1 MVEEFFKE
9 IVEVGIRVQGP
20 EGIGKSFS
28 LVNLVLYL
36 KSTGKIH
43 LVTCRSGLWQM
54 DEPVLVYE
62 MICHSIGMDL
72 SDLGMEWNGIWKPTM
87 TPSHTT
93 LRVFVEKISNLLE
106 ARGIKWVFCIS
117 TKSIVCLTERRT
129 CL

>member
-43 LVTCRSGLWQM
+43 LVTCRSGLRQM

-72 SDLGMEWNGIWKPTM
+72 SDLGMEWNMETNHDAQSYNPQG
-87 TPSHTT
+87 
-93 LRVFVEKISNLLE
+93 
-106 ARGIKWVFCIS
+106 
-117 TKSIVCLTERRT
+117 VCREDL
-129 CL
+129 